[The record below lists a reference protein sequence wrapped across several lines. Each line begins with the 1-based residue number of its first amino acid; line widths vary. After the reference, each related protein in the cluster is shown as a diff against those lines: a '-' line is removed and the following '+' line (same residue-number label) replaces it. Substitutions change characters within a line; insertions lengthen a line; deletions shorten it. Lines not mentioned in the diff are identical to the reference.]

1 MRTASPSPARLG
13 GCIFAPLPD
22 IPAGAAPVFWRPEV
36 LAEVVAL
43 VPTGAGGDAILGF
56 DPMAWPG
63 RADMLVADDG
73 AHLLLRTGQATHRLW
88 LPEGLPAAGTP
99 LTMRL
104 DLDAYAAERAAAAL
118 RFWRAVTRPSSR
130 VPAAQRLDRET
141 ARRILTLRALDG
153 ALAGASYRTIAEVL
167 FGAERVAAEP
177 WKTSSLR
184 GRVLRL
190 VAEGRRLML
199 GGYREFLKPPKRSH
213 SA

>member
-1 MRTASPSPARLG
+1 M
-13 GCIFAPLPD
+13 
-22 IPAGAAPVFWRPEV
+22 
-36 LAEVVAL
+36 AE
-43 VPTGAGGDAILGF
+43 
-56 DPMAWPG
+56 
-63 RADMLVADDG
+63 DG
-73 AHLLLRTGQATHRLW
+73 AHLLLCTGQDTHRLW
-88 LPEGLPAAGTP
+88 LPEGLPVAGTP
-99 LTMRL
+99 LTVRL

-130 VPAAQRLDRET
+130 RTDIRPPDREA

-199 GGYREFLKPPKRSH
+199 GGYRDFLKPPKRRSPT
-213 SA
+213 